1 MEDHKEKSK
10 NESKLRKGT
19 ASLHTEASPEMVT
32 EIGAKIALLALQ
44 QDQMGELA
52 IAKQNRAF
60 DSFKM
65 NLSEKD
71 EKIENLQ
78 QKLKNLERE
87 NSHLKKE
94 LECKVQEINELKRK
108 VHALESDKKKLQE
121 EVTKLKTNIQEH
133 EKEIKSLQGQ
143 VESLQ
148 GDRESLRTKI
158 EYLEEEHKIQMN
170 ALRTDTK
177 ERMDDFSKDL
187 EESNRDRANLRK
199 RLNQME
205 LQRNTYTSG
214 LLEEDMAL
222 DNMARIYFGEMCRQL
237 QNKIYEKVLPKES
250 FTKMATYKVKNIE
263 KDIKDTVIVK
273 TEERKKEAATK
284 WEKLKKR
291 IGWDDEYIETIELLV
306 QDRNATAHPQI
317 NKEVLYRLLNETKDS
332 LPESGYLSVE
342 KLKILIGMWEQLI
355 PSKSLGRAHS
365 EGLA

>member
-1 MEDHKEKSK
+1 M
-10 NESKLRKGT
+10 
-19 ASLHTEASPEMVT
+19 
-32 EIGAKIALLALQ
+32 GA
-44 QDQMGELA
+44 LA

-78 QKLKNLERE
+78 KKLKNLERE

-94 LECKVQEINELKRK
+94 LECKVQEIKELKEK
-108 VHALESDKKKLQE
+108 VQALESDKKKLQE
-121 EVTKLKTNIQEH
+121 EVKKLKTNIQEH

-143 VESLQ
+143 VKSLQ
-148 GDRESLRTKI
+148 DDSESLRTKI

-214 LLEEDMAL
+214 LQEDMAL
-222 DNMARIYFGEMCRQL
+222 DNMASIYFGEMCRQL
-237 QNKIYEKVLPKES
+237 QNKIYEEVLPYS
-250 FTKMATYKVKNIE
+250 FTKMGTYNKS
-263 KDIKDTVIVK
+263 
-273 TEERKKEAATK
+273 EEYRKGHQIQSNREDRAKKERGSYSVGKA
-284 WEKLKKR
+284 EK
-291 IGWDDEYIETIELLV
+291 E
-306 QDRNATAHPQI
+306 N
-317 NKEVLYRLLNETKDS
+317 RLE
-332 LPESGYLSVE
+332 
-342 KLKILIGMWEQLI
+342 
-355 PSKSLGRAHS
+355 
-365 EGLA
+365 